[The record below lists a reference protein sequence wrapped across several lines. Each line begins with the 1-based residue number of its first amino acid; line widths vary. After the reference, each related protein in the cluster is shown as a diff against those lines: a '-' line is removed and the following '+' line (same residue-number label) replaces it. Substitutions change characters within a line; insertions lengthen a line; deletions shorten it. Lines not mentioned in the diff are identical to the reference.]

1 MGESPQARETL
12 FALREAIA
20 RIEGKPDHAARLT
33 AQGMATGTASERPEG
48 QREKQDL
55 FDTLVRDMLA
65 CGTLLELRGQKL
77 QQAGSV
83 TGFGLAIALMA
94 AETKGAGRQRL
105 LFIADPQVVREAG
118 LAYAPGLLDF
128 GLAACTL
135 VHAMPRRIEDALWLA
150 EAALASRAFS
160 TVLLEVHG
168 NPKKF
173 GLTESR
179 RLSLKAR
186 ATGGRLLTL
195 RQAGEEEAS
204 SALLRLSVEP
214 APAAARHLADGT
226 LLGGSIGS
234 PVFRITLE
242 KSRIPGSPELIL
254 EWNSD
259 DRRLR
264 LFDPFKSTGLGS
276 PHSVALLP
284 KTSDR
289 SHRPPQMGSVLAF
302 AQRLAQ
308 PLDRAS

>member
-1 MGESPQARETL
+1 MGESPQARETF
-12 FALREAIA
+12 FALKEAIA

-33 AQGMATGTASERPEG
+33 ADMRPETG
-48 QREKQDL
+48 HAAPEERLERQGL
-55 FDTLVRDMLA
+55 FDGMMGEILARGTLV
-65 CGTLLELRGQKL
+65 ELRGLRL

-83 TGFGLAIALMA
+83 TGFGLALALMA
-94 AETKGAGRQRL
+94 AEKNGKARQRQL
-105 LFIADPQVVREAG
+105 LVADPHVARETG

-128 GLAACTL
+128 GLPPAGL
-135 VHAMPRRIEDALWLA
+135 VHALPRRIEDALWLA
-150 EAALASRAFS
+150 EAALNSRAFS

-186 ATGGRLLTL
+186 ATGIRLLIL

-214 APAAARHLADGT
+214 APAAARHLADGS

-234 PVFRITLE
+234 PVFRITPE

-259 DRRLR
+259 DRRLH
-264 LFDPFKSTGLGS
+264 LFEQLQPSGLGS
-276 PHSVALLP
+276 PHSVALFP
-284 KTSDR
+284 KAADR
-289 SHRPPQMGSVLAF
+289 PHRQAALGSVLAF
-302 AQRLAQ
+302 APR
-308 PLDRAS
+308 LDRAS

>member
-33 AQGMATGTASERPEG
+33 AQPMASEWTRSDSHGRLE
-48 QREKQDL
+48 QRYL
-55 FDTLVRDMLA
+55 FDTLMQEITARGALV
-65 CGTLLELRGQKL
+65 ELRGQKL
-77 QQAGSV
+77 QHAGIV
-83 TGFGLAIALMA
+83 TGFGLAMALMA
-94 AETKGAGRQRL
+94 AETKEARNQRL
-105 LFIADPQVVREAG
+105 LFIADRQVVREAG

-128 GLAACTL
+128 GLAATAL

-150 EAALASRAFS
+150 ETALASRAFS
-160 TVLLEVHG
+160 TVLLEVNG

-186 ATGGRLLTL
+186 DSASRLLVL
-195 RQAGEEEAS
+195 RQAGGEEAS
-204 SALLRLSVEP
+204 SAVLRLAVEP
-214 APAAARHLADGT
+214 APATLRYLADGS

-234 PVFRITLE
+234 PVFRITPE

-264 LFDPFKSTGLGS
+264 LIKQLALSGLGS
-276 PHSVALLP
+276 SHPVTLFP
-284 KTSDR
+284 KTADR
-289 SHRPPQMGSVLAF
+289 PHRTPSLGSLLAF
-302 AQRLAQ
+302 TPR
-308 PLDRAS
+308 LDRAS

>member
-33 AQGMATGTASERPEG
+33 VQTTGPETKQRSVNERLEH
-48 QREKQDL
+48 QDL
-55 FDTLVRDMLA
+55 FGSIVGDSLA
-65 CGTLLELRGQKL
+65 LGTLIEVRGQRL
-77 QQAGSV
+77 QQAGTV
-83 TGFGLAIALMA
+83 TGFGVALALMA
-94 AETKGAGRQRL
+94 AEKNKRQRQRL

-118 LAYAPGLLDF
+118 LAYGPGLLDF
-128 GLAACTL
+128 GLSSTAL
-135 VHAMPRRIEDALWLA
+135 VHALPRRVEDALWLA

-160 TVLLEVHG
+160 TVLLEVQG

-186 ATGGRLLTL
+186 ATGGRLLIL

-204 SALLRLSVEP
+204 SALLRLFVEP
-214 APAAARHLADGT
+214 APAAARSLADGS

-234 PVFRITLE
+234 PVFRIIPE

-259 DRRLR
+259 DRRLQ
-264 LFDPFKSTGLGS
+264 LFEQSEPASLGS
-276 PHSVALLP
+276 PHSVALFP
-284 KTSDR
+284 KAPDR
-289 SHRPPQMGSVLAF
+289 PHRPAALGSLVAF
-302 AQRLAQ
+302 APR
-308 PLDRAS
+308 LDRAS

>member
-33 AQGMATGTASERPEG
+33 AQGTAPGSASSG
-48 QREKQDL
+48 FDQRLEQRDL
-55 FDTLVRDMLA
+55 FDTLMRDMLA
-65 CGTLLELRGQKL
+65 RGALLELRGQKL

-83 TGFGLAIALMA
+83 TGFGLAMALMA
-94 AETKGAGRQRL
+94 AETTKTRRQRL
-105 LFIADPQVVREAG
+105 LFVADPQVVREAG

-128 GLAACTL
+128 GLTSTAL
-135 VHAMPRRIEDALWLA
+135 VHALPRRIEDALWLA

-160 TVLLEVHG
+160 TVLLEVNG

-186 ATGGRLLTL
+186 ATGCRLLVL

-214 APAAARHLADGT
+214 APAAARYLADGS

-234 PVFRITLE
+234 PVFRITPE

-264 LFDPFKSTGLGS
+264 LFEQLAPSGLGS
-276 PHSVALLP
+276 PHSVAVFP
-284 KTSDR
+284 KAPDR
-289 SHRPPQMGSVLAF
+289 PYRPAPLGSLLAF
-302 AQRLAQ
+302 TPR
-308 PLDRAS
+308 LDRAS

>member
-20 RIEGKPDHAARLT
+20 RIEGKPDHAARL
-33 AQGMATGTASERPEG
+33 ATESDTLAKGREIDARPERQG
-48 QREKQDL
+48 LFYSLMQD
-55 FDTLVRDMLA
+55 VLA
-65 CGTLLELRGQKL
+65 RGTLIELRGKRL
-77 QQAGSV
+77 QQAGTV
-83 TGFGLAIALMA
+83 AGFGLALALMA
-94 AETKGAGRQRL
+94 APDKDGGRQRL
-105 LFIADPQVVREAG
+105 LFVADPQVVREAG

-128 GLAACTL
+128 GLTSTTL
-135 VHAMPRRIEDALWLA
+135 VHALPRRVEDALWLV

-186 ATGGRLLTL
+186 ATEGRLIIL

-204 SALLRLSVEP
+204 SALLRLSVES
-214 APAAARHLADGT
+214 APAAARHLADGS

-234 PVFRITLE
+234 PVFRIIPE

-264 LFDPFKSTGLGS
+264 LFEQLAPSGLGS
-276 PHSVALLP
+276 PYSVAVFP
-284 KTSDR
+284 KAPDR
-289 SHRPPQMGSVLAF
+289 SHRPASLGSLLAF
-302 AQRLAQ
+302 APR
-308 PLDRAS
+308 LDRAS

>member
-20 RIEGKPDHAARLT
+20 RIEGKPDHAARL
-33 AQGMATGTASERPEG
+33 AADMSSEAGFDTPEG
-48 QREKQDL
+48 YPENQDI
-55 FDTLVRDMLA
+55 FDTLMRDTLA
-65 CGTLLELRGQKL
+65 PGHLIELRAQRL
-77 QQAGSV
+77 QQSGSV
-83 TGFGLAIALMA
+83 MGVGLGLALMA
-94 AETKGAGRQRL
+94 AEEDRGQRRRL
-105 LFIADPQVVREAG
+105 LFVADPHVMRETG
-118 LAYAPGLLDF
+118 LAYAPGLGDF
-128 GLAACTL
+128 GLPSLGL
-135 VHAMPRRIEDALWLA
+135 VHALPRRIEDALWLA

-160 TVLLEVHG
+160 AVLLEVHG

-186 ATGGRLLTL
+186 ATGGRLIIL
-195 RQAGEEEAS
+195 RQGGEEEAS
-204 SALLRLSVEP
+204 SALLRLFVQS
-214 APAAARHLADGT
+214 APAAARHLTDGT

-234 PVFRITLE
+234 PIFRILVE
-242 KSRIPGSPELIL
+242 KSRMPGSPELIL

-276 PHSVALLP
+276 PHSLALLP
-284 KTSDR
+284 TTSDR

-302 AQRLAQ
+302 APRLAQ

>member
-33 AQGMATGTASERPEG
+33 ATPHAQAGRGIPEASRG
-48 QREKQDL
+48 QQDL
-55 FDTLVRDMLA
+55 FDRLLGEMLGEGMLV
-65 CGTLLELRGQKL
+65 ELRGLRL
-77 QQAGSV
+77 QQAGCV
-83 TGFGLAIALMA
+83 TGFGLALALMA
-94 AETKGAGRQRL
+94 AQQGEKARQRL
-105 LFIADPQVVREAG
+105 LLVADPHVVREAG

-128 GLAACTL
+128 GLPQAGL
-135 VHAMPRRIEDALWLA
+135 VHALPRRIEDALWLA
-150 EAALASRAFS
+150 EAALTSRAFS

-186 ATGGRLLTL
+186 ATGGRLLIL

-204 SALLRLSVEP
+204 SAHLRLSVEP
-214 APAAARHLADGT
+214 APAAARHLADGS

-234 PVFRITLE
+234 PVFRVTPE

-264 LFDPFKSTGLGS
+264 LFQHLQSTGLGS
-276 PHSVALLP
+276 PHSVALFP

-289 SHRPPQMGSVLAF
+289 PHRPPPLGSVLAF
-302 AQRLAQ
+302 A
-308 PLDRAS
+308 PHLDRAS

>member
-33 AQGMATGTASERPEG
+33 AGMSPQAAQAAPEEKRERQG
-48 QREKQDL
+48 L
-55 FDTLVRDMLA
+55 FDAMMGEILARGTLV
-65 CGTLLELRGQKL
+65 ELRGLRL

-83 TGFGLAIALMA
+83 TGFGLALALMA
-94 AETKGAGRQRL
+94 AGQTEKVRQRL
-105 LFIADPQVVREAG
+105 LFVADPHVVREAG

-128 GLAACTL
+128 GLSTAGL
-135 VHAMPRRIEDALWLA
+135 VHALPRRIEDALWLT

-160 TVLLEVHG
+160 TVLFEVHG

-186 ATGGRLLTL
+186 ATGGRLLIL

-214 APAAARHLADGT
+214 APAAARHLADGS

-234 PVFRITLE
+234 PVFHITLE

-259 DRRLR
+259 ERRLH
-264 LFDPFKSTGLGS
+264 LYDHFKSSGLGS
-276 PHSVALLP
+276 PHPLALFP
-284 KTSDR
+284 QTADR
-289 SHRPPQMGSVLAF
+289 PHRPAPMGSLLAF
-302 AQRLAQ
+302 TPR
-308 PLDRAS
+308 LDRAS

>member
-33 AQGMATGTASERPEG
+33 AGMRPETG
-48 QREKQDL
+48 RATLEERLEREGL
-55 FDTLVRDMLA
+55 FDGLMSEILAQGTLV
-65 CGTLLELRGQKL
+65 ELRGLRL

-83 TGFGLAIALMA
+83 TGFGLALALMA
-94 AETKGAGRQRL
+94 AEKMGRARQRL
-105 LFIADPQVVREAG
+105 LFVADPHVVREAG

-128 GLAACTL
+128 GLSTAGL
-135 VHAMPRRIEDALWLA
+135 VHALPRRIEDALWLA
-150 EAALASRAFS
+150 EAALTSRAFS

-186 ATGGRLLTL
+186 ATGVRLLIL

-214 APAAARHLADGT
+214 APAAARHLADGS

-234 PVFRITLE
+234 PVFRITPE

-264 LFDPFKSTGLGS
+264 LFEHVQSPGLGS
-276 PHSVALLP
+276 PHSVALFP
-284 KTSDR
+284 KASDR
-289 SHRPPQMGSVLAF
+289 PHRTASLGSLLAF
-302 AQRLAQ
+302 TPR
-308 PLDRAS
+308 LDRAS

>member
-20 RIEGKPDHAARLT
+20 RIEGKPDHVARTAAST
-33 AQGMATGTASERPEG
+33 AASLHPQSGNGALEG
-48 QREKQDL
+48 DRKDL
-55 FDTLVRDMLA
+55 FDGLMNQMLA
-65 CGTLLELRGQKL
+65 PGNLIEMRGRRL
-77 QQAGSV
+77 QQAGAV
-83 TGFGLAIALMA
+83 MGFGLALALMS
-94 AETKGAGRQRL
+94 AEKDRGARQRL
-105 LFIADPQVVREAG
+105 LFIADPHVVREAG

-128 GLAACTL
+128 GLSSATL
-135 VHAMPRRIEDALWLA
+135 VHAMPRRIEDALWLV

-160 TVLLEVHG
+160 AIVLEVHG

-186 ATGGRLLTL
+186 ATGGRLILL

-214 APAAARHLADGT
+214 APAAARTLADGS

-242 KSRIPGSPELIL
+242 KSRIPGSPELTL

-264 LFDPFKSTGLGS
+264 LFEQFASSSLGS
-276 PHSVALLP
+276 SHSVALFP
-284 KTSDR
+284 KASDR
-289 SHRPPQMGSVLAF
+289 PHRPAPLGSLLAF
-302 AQRLAQ
+302 APR
-308 PLDRAS
+308 LDRAS

>member
-33 AQGMATGTASERPEG
+33 AQGTADGSASVHSDG

-55 FDTLVRDMLA
+55 FDTLMRDMLA
-65 CGTLLELRGQKL
+65 RGTLLELRGQKL

-83 TGFGLAIALMA
+83 TGLGLAMALMA
-94 AETKGAGRQRL
+94 AETKGVGRQRL
-105 LFIADPQVVREAG
+105 LFIADHQVVREAG

-128 GLAACTL
+128 GLTSCAL
-135 VHAMPRRIEDALWLA
+135 VHALPRRIEDALWLA

-186 ATGGRLLTL
+186 ATGGRLLIL

-214 APAAARHLADGT
+214 APAAARHLADGS

-264 LFDPFKSTGLGS
+264 LFEQLAPSGLGS
-276 PHSVALLP
+276 PHSVAVFP
-284 KTSDR
+284 KAPDR
-289 SHRPPQMGSVLAF
+289 SHRPASLGSLLAF
-302 AQRLAQ
+302 APR
-308 PLDRAS
+308 LDRAS

>member
-33 AQGMATGTASERPEG
+33 AGLQPEAGEATPQEQLERQG
-48 QREKQDL
+48 L
-55 FDTLVRDMLA
+55 FDDMMGEILAPGTLV
-65 CGTLLELRGQKL
+65 ELRGLRL

-83 TGFGLAIALMA
+83 AGFGLALALMA
-94 AETKGAGRQRL
+94 AEKNAKTRKRL
-105 LFIADPQVVREAG
+105 LLVADPHVVREAG

-128 GLAACTL
+128 GLSPAGL
-135 VHAMPRRIEDALWLA
+135 VHALPRRIEDALWLA
-150 EAALASRAFS
+150 EAALTSRAFS

-186 ATGGRLLTL
+186 ATGGRLLIL

-214 APAAARHLADGT
+214 APAAARHLVDGS

-234 PVFRITLE
+234 PAFRITPE

-259 DRRLR
+259 DRRLH
-264 LFDPFKSTGLGS
+264 LFEHFQSPGLGS
-276 PHSVALLP
+276 PHSVALFP
-284 KTSDR
+284 KASDR
-289 SHRPPQMGSVLAF
+289 PHRQASLGSLLAF
-302 AQRLAQ
+302 APR
-308 PLDRAS
+308 LDRAS

>member
-12 FALREAIA
+12 CALREAIA
-20 RIEGKPDHAARLT
+20 RIEGKPDHAARLAAGLYPET
-33 AQGMATGTASERPEG
+33 GQATPEERLERQG
-48 QREKQDL
+48 L
-55 FDTLVRDMLA
+55 FDGMIADVLTRGTLV
-65 CGTLLELRGQKL
+65 ELRGLRL

-83 TGFGLAIALMA
+83 TGLGLAFALMA
-94 AETKGAGRQRL
+94 AEKNGKAKQRL
-105 LFIADPQVVREAG
+105 LFVADPHVVREVG

-128 GLAACTL
+128 GLSTAGL
-135 VHAMPRRIEDALWLA
+135 VHALPRRLEDALWLT
-150 EAALASRAFS
+150 EAALTSRAFS

-186 ATGGRLLTL
+186 ATGGKLLIL

-214 APAAARHLADGT
+214 APAAARHLADGS

-264 LFDPFKSTGLGS
+264 LFEHFQSPGLGS

-284 KTSDR
+284 TASDR
-289 SHRPPQMGSVLAF
+289 PHRQTSLGSVLAF
-302 AQRLAQ
+302 TPR
-308 PLDRAS
+308 LDRAS